1 MEKTNT
7 QLKNPIVLFDG
18 YCHLCDGSI
27 SFIVKKE
34 KGSKL
39 RFTPLQGETF
49 KSLQASIPFNPIP
62 DSILLY
68 ENGKWYAESG
78 AVLRIARYLKQPYRL
93 AYSFLIIPRFLR
105 DFIYKLVARYR
116 YAWFGKRS
124 SCRMPEPHERQRF
137 LP

>member
-1 MEKTNT
+1 MENTNP

-34 KGSKL
+34 KGTVL

-49 KSLQASIPFNPIP
+49 KALNATIPFQPIP

-68 ENGKWYAESG
+68 EDGKWYAESD
-78 AVLRIARYLKQPYRL
+78 AVLRIARYLKQPYRWL
-93 AYSFLIIPRFLR
+93 SGLLLVPRFLR
-105 DFIYKLVARYR
+105 NWVYKIVARYR
-116 YAWFGKRS
+116 YAWFGQRS
-124 SCRMPEPHERQRF
+124 TCRLPDPQERERF